1 MANQIDSSRSLA
13 FQVKAG
19 NQSPLQRDL
28 SGQDLYYVEARQM
41 YLHQKEAITQEG
53 VGGSIWRLPSDEGLH
68 LHGTDLAPF
77 PLGFF
82 NAGLQGDLIHTL
94 VTLAL
99 QQAIDLHEIRV
110 ELSNHYWLTG
120 SFVMGTGQ
128 GHVEPT
134 KIQVDSVS
142 SARAEQI
149 QQLVQQAMMA
159 SPAMNYLRSAMH
171 QNTFAIYINGRRRPV
186 AGVQECQGPD
196 AIDPFIAHTN
206 APEAMTSELN
216 QLIQKLMIK
225 EDGQIKAASATVD
238 GRLIRNV
245 LGHGVWRAGQD
256 YAQMETWLE
265 MPGTTHFAYRSAVG
279 SKGNAPSALALLSS
293 GIAFCYMTQL
303 SRYIENMKMD
313 IHGIRLVQMS
323 PYEISQGCGHSMP
336 IQTHLFLNGDA
347 PEATHTQLLE
357 IAAHTCYLHV
367 TAATAH
373 EPILDVVINPK
384 NELS

>member
-41 YLHQKEAITQEG
+41 HLHQKEAITQEG
-53 VGGSIWRLPSDEGLH
+53 EGGSIWRLPSDEGLH

-134 KIQVDSVS
+134 KDRKSV
-142 SARAEQI
+142 
-149 QQLVQQAMMA
+149 V
-159 SPAMNYLRSAMH
+159 
-171 QNTFAIYINGRRRPV
+171 
-186 AGVQECQGPD
+186 
-196 AIDPFIAHTN
+196 
-206 APEAMTSELN
+206 
-216 QLIQKLMIK
+216 
-225 EDGQIKAASATVD
+225 
-238 GRLIRNV
+238 
-245 LGHGVWRAGQD
+245 
-256 YAQMETWLE
+256 
-265 MPGTTHFAYRSAVG
+265 
-279 SKGNAPSALALLSS
+279 
-293 GIAFCYMTQL
+293 
-303 SRYIENMKMD
+303 
-313 IHGIRLVQMS
+313 
-323 PYEISQGCGHSMP
+323 
-336 IQTHLFLNGDA
+336 
-347 PEATHTQLLE
+347 
-357 IAAHTCYLHV
+357 
-367 TAATAH
+367 
-373 EPILDVVINPK
+373 
-384 NELS
+384 